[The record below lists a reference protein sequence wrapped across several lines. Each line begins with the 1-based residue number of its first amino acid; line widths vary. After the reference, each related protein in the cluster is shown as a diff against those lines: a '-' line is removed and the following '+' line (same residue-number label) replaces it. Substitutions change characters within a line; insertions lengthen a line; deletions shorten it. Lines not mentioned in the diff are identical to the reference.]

1 MLFHKIGNTVTK
13 LWNRQTLRRTLSVC
27 LVCMTIFPL
36 LLSML
41 ITENKSEKILTK
53 LAFNQNRDIAE
64 QTAEDIDQ
72 MFSEKIKALRI
83 VVNTAEVKS
92 MLPDKQNALLKAI
105 TKADADIQI
114 AIIADSA
121 GNQIARSDGRVV
133 DGAITYLDR
142 EYFQKIKRTG
152 ETVVSDVVIAK
163 STGYP
168 GVVIAEPIKDENQQ
182 LVGVLILNVDLRT
195 IVDRIDQIKI
205 GHAGYAYLVNGD
217 GRILLHPD
225 RGMVGRDVSWV
236 APVKAVKDKQ
246 TGLLEYEYKKQ
257 KKWAAFSYI
266 PQTGWG
272 LIVQQPVEE
281 ALADVSEV
289 KRTTCIIT
297 VFSAVLASLIGFAV
311 ANMMTRPIT
320 DISKAAARL
329 AKGDLDARSSVAT
342 GNEIGQLAAT
352 FNLMAD
358 NLGTRTSALLESE
371 EKYRSLVE
379 NISIGIYRETGDAK
393 SFIKYANPA
402 LLKML
407 GYESMD
413 ELLTIPASTTFWSQE
428 EFAVVSELV
437 EQEGMVKNREI
448 RLRRK
453 DGTALWCS
461 MTALKHYNHQTDTF
475 CIDSMIEDITERK
488 MANEKLRQAHAE
500 LERKVAERT
509 RELTVLN
516 RELCQISL
524 QDGLTC
530 VANRRYF
537 DEFLEREC
545 LGAKR
550 EQTSIAL
557 ILLDVDFFK
566 LYNDTYGHVAGDDCL
581 RQIANALGEGAK
593 RGTDLVARYGGE
605 EFAVILPDTDQA
617 GAVKVGERIL
627 TRVRELAIQHEMSP
641 VAEFVTVSLGIVV
654 ATPRA
659 DLTPEKMILAAD
671 QALYQAKHLGRNQLQ
686 LAGELDSTVFDVN
699 SLLSK

>member
-1 MLFHKIGNTVTK
+1 MLFAKIVHYVTK
-13 LWNRQTLRRTLSVC
+13 LWKRQTLRKTLSFC

-41 ITENKSEKILTK
+41 ITERKSEKILTK

-72 MFSEKIKALRI
+72 MFSEKIKVLRI
-83 VVNTAEVKS
+83 AVNTAEIKS
-92 MLPDKQNALLKAI
+92 MLPDKQNALLRAI
-105 TKADADIQI
+105 TKTDADIQI

-121 GNQIARSDGRVV
+121 GNQIARSDGHVA
-133 DGAITYLDR
+133 DDTITYRDR

-152 ETVVSDVVIAK
+152 ETVVSDVIIAK

-168 GVVIAEPIKDENQQ
+168 SIVIAEPIKDEKEQ
-182 LVGVLILNVDLRT
+182 LLGILILNVELRT

-205 GHAGYAYLVNGD
+205 GQAGYAYLVNGD

-225 RGMVGRDVSWV
+225 RGMFGQDVSWV
-236 APVKAVKDKQ
+236 APVKAVMDKQ
-246 TGLLEYEYKKQ
+246 TGLVEYEYKKQ

-281 ALADVSEV
+281 ALADVSDV
-289 KRTTCIIT
+289 KRTTIMIT

-320 DISKAAARL
+320 NISKAAAHL
-329 AKGDLDARSSVAT
+329 AKGDLNARSSVT
-342 GNEIGQLAAT
+342 TRDEIGRLATT
-352 FNLMAD
+352 FNFMAD
-358 NLGTRTSALLESE
+358 KLGTRTSALLESE

-379 NISIGIYRETGDAK
+379 NISIGIYRETGDAN
-393 SFIKYANPA
+393 SYIKYANPA
-402 LLKML
+402 LIRML
-407 GYESMD
+407 GYESID

-428 EFAVVSELV
+428 EFTAISELV
-437 EQEGMVKNREI
+437 ELEGTVKNKEI
-448 RLRRK
+448 RLRKK

-461 MTALKHYNHQTDTF
+461 MTAMKHYNHQTDTF
-475 CIDSMIEDITERK
+475 CIDSMIEDISERK
-488 MANEKLRQAHAE
+488 MANEKLCQAYAE

-509 RELTVLN
+509 RDLTVLN

-545 LGAKR
+545 QGAKR

-581 RQIANALGEGAK
+581 RQIATALGEGAK

-617 GAVKVGERIL
+617 GAIKVGERIL
-627 TRVRELAIQHEMSP
+627 IQVRELAIRHEMSP
-641 VAEFVTVSLGIVV
+641 VAEFVTVSLGIAV
-654 ATPRA
+654 AVPRE

-686 LAGELDSTVFDVN
+686 LAGELDSAEP
-699 SLLSK
+699 